1 MTRYYAEAF
10 KTGTYPTI
18 TEDKIYMWS
27 RPHPKD
33 ASASNDSVDKPAN
46 FDMVSS
52 PPHPLV
58 HFSALPRLR
67 K

>member
-1 MTRYYAEAF
+1 MTSYYATAF

-33 ASASNDSVDKPAN
+33 AEASNDSIGKPNN
-46 FDMVSS
+46 FDMVRHLPS
-52 PPHPLV
+52 PPSLK
-58 HFSALPRLR
+58 LT
-67 K
+67 